1 MKYILDQ
8 WEMDDV
14 QNIEDGE
21 EEDEDEVSRVYYGS
35 QCNCSENS
43 QCRSKKCIC
52 YLRDERCGINCHLQT
67 KLKCKNK

>member
-43 QCRSKKCIC
+43 QCR
-52 YLRDERCGINCHLQT
+52 
-67 KLKCKNK
+67 